1 MKFLAH
7 LYDLL
12 FAPAGVFDSD
22 SSATCTSDAND
33 FLWSDE
39 FMVNPAT
46 GLLMTGGI
54 GGVDMMG
61 NAFGCDMNH
70 NDDSASM
77 FDILWLSANALSAD
91 AGSTALCSLVM
102 VL

>member
-12 FAPAGVFDSD
+12 FAPAGVFDFD
-22 SSATCTSDAND
+22 SSVICTSDAND

-46 GLLMTGGI
+46 GLPMTGGI
-54 GGVDMMG
+54 GGFDSMG
-61 NAFGCDMNH
+61 NAFGFDTNH

-77 FDILWLSANALSAD
+77 FDNCD
-91 AGSTALCSLVM
+91 FE
-102 VL
+102 